1 MIANSLELACER
13 TVVLEFYQDVS
24 DCGELLSGF
33 KQLKM
38 LQSVE
43 EQKKN

>member
-13 TVVLEFYQDVS
+13 TVVLEFYLDVF
-24 DCGELLSGF
+24 DCGELLIGF
-33 KQLKM
+33 KQL
-38 LQSVE
+38 LQSAE